1 MPTRAQA
8 RTTYIAQK
16 TIAKF
21 LNAAEEV
28 FGKHG
33 YEGTTIRAIAKAARG
48 NLGTLQHYWGSKKAL
63 FRDLFERRFRPLQR
77 EHIRRL
83 DELEARFSDS
93 RRPDVEEVLRTLIE
107 PTFFI
112 GRQSDEGYGPDTQ
125 GQAGRKRFHA
135 LYGRALMDASPEVI
149 AELTRIFGEP
159 VDRFLALMRRACPE
173 LSDAELDWRVNCII
187 GAQVFSQVYAE
198 RVGSFF
204 GDEADVEDSTACDW
218 VVNFL
223 LNGISSP
230 PFAGQPKTRRGPS
243 AGSARRP
250 GERPQRS
257 GSNNA

>member
-8 RTTYIAQK
+8 RTTHLAQK

-28 FGKHG
+28 FGQHG

-48 NLGTLQHYWGSKKAL
+48 NLGTLQHYWGSKKVL
-63 FRDLFERRFRPLQR
+63 FRDLFERRFRPLAQ
-77 EHIRRL
+77 EHLRRL
-83 DELEARFSDS
+83 EELETRLADGARPEVAD
-93 RRPDVEEVLRTLIE
+93 VLRTLIE

-112 GRQSDEGYGPDTQ
+112 GPTAIAGYGPDTE

-149 AELTRIFGEP
+149 AQLTRIFGES

-204 GDEADVEDSTACDW
+204 GSEADVEDALAADW
-218 VVNFL
+218 VINFL
-223 LNGISSP
+223 LNGIRSP
-230 PFAGQPKTRRGPS
+230 PFEREQKSQRSAVRRTN
-243 AGSARRP
+243 
-250 GERPQRS
+250 ERAPRVRS
-257 GSNNA
+257 GST